1 MADYTASDF
10 TNIVATDNGYTAT
23 VKGVDKTL
31 SRDDSN
37 DSEEIAL
44 LDFITTDKPS
54 E

>member
-1 MADYTASDF
+1 MSDYSASDF

-37 DSEEIAL
+37 DSEEISL
-44 LDFITTDKPS
+44 LDYITTNTPS
-54 E
+54 N